1 MTAVAA
7 VRQRRSRA
15 ITDADDAADFAE
27 AFRMRHARLRT
38 LRLLFGLTE
47 REMAVRMGMS
57 EHAYAAWETPER
69 SSRGFPLFAIR
80 LAEQF
85 GVSIDWIATGGQI
98 AGPRNDEIPQAP
110 GGGPLPLPTRH

>member
-1 MTAVAA
+1 M
-7 VRQRRSRA
+7 
-15 ITDADDAADFAE
+15 TDADNDADFAE

-47 REMAVRMGMS
+47 QEMAVRMGMS
-57 EHAYAAWETPER
+57 ERAYAAWETPEH

-80 LAEQF
+80 LAERF

-98 AGPRNDEIPQAP
+98 AGPRDDEIPQAL
-110 GGGPLPLPTRH
+110 GGGPLQSPTKH